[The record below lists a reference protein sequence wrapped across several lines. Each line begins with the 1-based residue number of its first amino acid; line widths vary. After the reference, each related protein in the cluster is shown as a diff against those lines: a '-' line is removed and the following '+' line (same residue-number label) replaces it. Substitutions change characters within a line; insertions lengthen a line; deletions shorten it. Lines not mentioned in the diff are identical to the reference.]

1 MREYSHI
8 HEFIAVIMIFVFL
21 ACLSGCTSTRIISK
35 SDLPLPDSSR
45 YSRYPYA
52 VHFEGHMF
60 LLEKSTISNGILS
73 GTLTQVDNSRH
84 PKEKIH
90 LYLLSDSMI
99 KIDEKKILS
108 VPIDEVKE
116 VEVQRPDGAK
126 TFLLVTGCV
135 VGLGAGVL
143 LLYGI
148 GYVFYVLFT
157 IPA

>member
-1 MREYSHI
+1 
-8 HEFIAVIMIFVFL
+8 
-21 ACLSGCTSTRIISK
+21 
-35 SDLPLPDSSR
+35 
-45 YSRYPYA
+45 
-52 VHFEGHMF
+52 
-60 LLEKSTISNGILS
+60 
-73 GTLTQVDNSRH
+73 VDKSRH
-84 PKEKIH
+84 PKKKIH